1 MQITKAKLVDLEELL
16 NLENSTFLSDKISR
30 KQFIYNIKKQKYFF
44 VSKKEECLTGYI
56 LCFEYKKVIR
66 VYSLA
71 VCQNHQGQGIGKKLL
86 EYVLDNSIKNIS
98 LEVNINNSRAISL
111 YKSVGFKISKQINYF
126 YENGDA
132 AYKMLLVRK
141 QALQINNEKAEQ

>member
-1 MQITKAKLVDLEELL
+1 MQITKAKLVNLEELL

-44 VSKKEECLTGYI
+44 ISQEEDSLTGYI

-71 VCQNHQGQGIGKKLL
+71 VCKNHQGHGIGRKLL
-86 EYVLDNSIKNIS
+86 EYVLNNSIKNIS

-111 YKSVGFKISKQINYF
+111 YKSIGFRISKQIDDF

-132 AYKMLLVRK
+132 AYKMLLIRENSFTN
-141 QALQINNEKAEQ
+141 Q